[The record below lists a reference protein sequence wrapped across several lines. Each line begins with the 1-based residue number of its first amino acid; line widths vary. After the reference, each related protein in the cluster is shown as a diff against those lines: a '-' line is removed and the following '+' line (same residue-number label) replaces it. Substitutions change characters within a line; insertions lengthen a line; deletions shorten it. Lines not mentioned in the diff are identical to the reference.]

1 MKRWAIVT
9 VLLYGVMLL
18 LLTVPAMLFF
28 GLQWDKS
35 PPHGWELD
43 GNVLNDAIGLFSQ
56 WGYWL
61 WFVVMLAA
69 QALLLLVPV
78 AVAERRPRPRR
89 RLALA
94 KVVTGFLLANLFL
107 MGIMSLVV
115 VVWGDDSGDFFEA
128 LGKLTLRGVNAMPGL
143 SSAASALGISSD
155 ESVFVVVNIIGMVVI
170 LWMVWGFVF
179 YRSTRTDDP
188 TALTNRAM
196 RWLVRG
202 SILEVLVAVPSHL
215 VVRARGDCCA
225 PIATFWGMACGISVM
240 LMAFGPGVFFL
251 FANRM
256 RRLRPQA
263 AKVTRIDPSVPPPL
277 PR

>member
-18 LLTVPAMLFF
+18 MLTVPAMLFF
-28 GLQWDKS
+28 GLEWNKT
-35 PPHGWELD
+35 PPHGWQLSSSA
-43 GNVLNDAIGLFSQ
+43 LRDAVELFSQ

-61 WFVVMLAA
+61 WFIVMLIA

-89 RLALA
+89 RLGLA
-94 KVVTGFLLANLFL
+94 KAVTGLLLANLFL
-107 MGIMSLVV
+107 AGIFSLAL
-115 VVWGDDSGDFFEA
+115 VVWGDETGDFFEA
-128 LGKLTLRGVNAMPGL
+128 IGKLTLRGVNAMPGL
-143 SSAASALGISSD
+143 SSAAAALGIGGD
-155 ESVFVVVNIIGMVVI
+155 ESVFTILNIIGMMVI
-170 LWMVWGFVF
+170 LWMMWGWLF
-179 YRSTRTDDP
+179 YRSARTDNP

-225 PIATFWGMACGISVM
+225 PVGTFWGMTCGISVM

-251 FANRM
+251 FVNRM
-256 RRLRPQA
+256 RRLRPP
-263 AKVTRIDPSVPPPL
+263 VIDPGPVDPSVPPPL